1 MFCCRP
7 RTDYVV
13 AASSSQSLL
22 THSRTLSP
30 KNSFH
35 VARHPV
41 NQSQRRGLAIMEI
54 TIRKPFRE
62 RARVRVPSHSC
73 MVFPEIISVA
83 VMVKVSEKLPLCLYA
98 KCSAC
103 NRLRGGVRQNWDTYI
118 YQTQIAEGSNQA
130 RLIFTY
136 RLKAGGCFFGY

>member
-54 TIRKPFRE
+54 TIRKPFENEHTQHGR
-62 RARVRVPSHSC
+62 RKQFYNKSSPSPQPIGCDNLLSLKFLPVPNS
-73 MVFPEIISVA
+73 
-83 VMVKVSEKLPLCLYA
+83 
-98 KCSAC
+98 
-103 NRLRGGVRQNWDTYI
+103 RLSWLFN
-118 YQTQIAEGSNQA
+118 S
-130 RLIFTY
+130 
-136 RLKAGGCFFGY
+136 